1 MDHRPAP
8 RDIADEEDDY
18 DAEQKERRAQVSRA
32 EVKVGMNKINSDAS
46 PKDSPAATVSPAW
59 VNESGKAERK
69 HPDKRP
75 KAAIRIGREKRD
87 QPRND
92 ISDDLIS
99 LAGLSCCA

>member
-1 MDHRPAP
+1 
-8 RDIADEEDDY
+8 
-18 DAEQKERRAQVSRA
+18 
-32 EVKVGMNKINSDAS
+32 MNKINSDAS

-75 KAAIRIGREKRD
+75 KTAVRIGREKRD

-92 ISDDLIS
+92 IAMILYLGRIE
-99 LAGLSCCA
+99 LLRVTWLT

>member
-1 MDHRPAP
+1 MDHRAAP

-32 EVKVGMNKINSDAS
+32 EVNVGMNKINSDAS

-59 VNESGKAERK
+59 VNESSKAERK
-69 HPDKRP
+69 HPGKRP

-87 QPRND
+87 QPRYNKSSY
-92 ISDDLIS
+92 I